1 MKKFKV
7 YKLEVK
13 TLRVLN
19 TYVIEVV
26 SAESARQL
34 GIVRYETAGTFIGA
48 SNL

>member
-7 YKLEVK
+7 FKLEVK

-19 TYVIEVV
+19 TYVLETPNIE
-26 SAESARQL
+26 EARRL
-34 GIVRYETAGTFIGA
+34 GQIRYEIAGTFIGA